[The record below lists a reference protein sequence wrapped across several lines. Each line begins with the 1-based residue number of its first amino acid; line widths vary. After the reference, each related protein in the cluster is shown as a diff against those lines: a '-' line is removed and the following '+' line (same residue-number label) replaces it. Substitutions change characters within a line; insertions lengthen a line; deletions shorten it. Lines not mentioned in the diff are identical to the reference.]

1 MKSNHLYVVSSV
13 LTLSGSWA
21 GNNIYLIKAVQFWDL
36 VRHSLVGHLPSTYEK
51 NGFQSFVWLERKRR
65 ERWGG

>member
-1 MKSNHLYVVSSV
+1 MKSIHLYDVSSV

-21 GNNIYLIKAVQFWDL
+21 GNSIYLIKAVQFWDL
-36 VRHSLVGHLPSTYEK
+36 VRRSLVWHLPNTYEK
-51 NGFQSFVWLERKRR
+51 NGFQSLVWLEHQRR